1 MVQTAATV
9 DTATLRSY
17 LTDHLAGSVAGVG
30 VAEKL
35 AEQNPNNEFFQGL
48 VKSIKEDQDALERIM
63 DKIGAEENPIKSAG
77 AKVAQSIGT
86 GLSGASNAGNAGDMG
101 SVRECEGLM
110 MGITGKLGLWTTLN
124 EIAEADERLS
134 AFNYD
139 KLIQAAIEQRDG
151 IEAERL
157 KMSRKAFLR

>member
-1 MVQTAATV
+1 MVQTAASV

-30 VAEKL
+30 VAEKI

-48 VKSIKEDQDALERIM
+48 VKSIKEDQATLERIM
-63 DKIGAEENPIKSAG
+63 DKVGAQENPIKSAG

-86 GLSGASNAGNAGDMG
+86 GLSGASNEGNEGDMG
-101 SVRECEGLM
+101 SVRVCEGLM
-110 MGITGKLGLWTTLN
+110 MGITGKLCLWTTLN

-134 AFNYD
+134 AFTYD
-139 KLIQAAIEQRDG
+139 KLIQSAIDQRDG

-157 KMSRKAFLR
+157 KLSRKAFLR

>member
-1 MVQTAATV
+1 MAGTAATV

-35 AEQNPNNEFFQGL
+35 AEQNPSNEFFQGL
-48 VKSIKEDQDALERIM
+48 VKSIKADQDALERIM
-63 DKIGAEENPIKSAG
+63 EKVGAQENPIKSAG

-86 GLSGASNAGNAGDMG
+86 GLSGASGAGNAGDMG
-101 SVRECEGLM
+101 AVRECEGLM
-110 MGITGKLGLWTTLN
+110 MGITGKLGLWTTLK
-124 EIAEADERLS
+124 EISEADDRLS

-139 KLIQAAIEQRDG
+139 PLIQSAIEQREG